1 MARRYHQWPLPLR
14 PELRL
19 VSTASCLGQH
29 LSQSSAAAQ
38 HAQHVVACTHTR
50 TRQWRH
56 RTISRRHVVR
66 CDRSSSR
73 QVRDSW
79 KARRRRTFST
89 RVSSVIGVKTLT
101 RTFLKITRRS
111 FCVKCLYIHD
121 CSLNSKTVPFP
132 THCTPLDTI
141 LAAGRVV
148 SLTLESSC

>member
-1 MARRYHQWPLPLR
+1 MDAIEVCTNLEDLSDRDPKRPTRPHSPHREEPTRYPGCCLQNFPPTVR

-19 VSTASCLGQH
+19 VSTDLGEH

-89 RVSSVIGVKTLT
+89 RVSSMLGVKTLT

-111 FCVKCLYIHD
+111 FCVKCL
-121 CSLNSKTVPFP
+121 
-132 THCTPLDTI
+132 
-141 LAAGRVV
+141 
-148 SLTLESSC
+148 

>member
-1 MARRYHQWPLPLR
+1 MGNFLDAIEVCTNLEDLSDRDPKRPTRQDSPHREGPTRYPGCCLLNPPPTVR

-19 VSTASCLGQH
+19 VSTDLGQH

-111 FCVKCLYIHD
+111 LCVHCL
-121 CSLNSKTVPFP
+121 
-132 THCTPLDTI
+132 
-141 LAAGRVV
+141 
-148 SLTLESSC
+148 